1 MATILAIADDNK
13 PAYRGMYIRRAIGR
27 RNDPTGNYR
36 RRHVR
41 HRTHAAPPSYRDL
54 SSAGNS
60 TFAPVGG
67 AGYEIKGKETDT
79 LWNAVTGRA
88 IEGPIL
94 NKSLDKLPFTPAFW
108 FGWKDNYPD
117 TLVYGERR

>member
-1 MATILAIADDNK
+1 MATILAIADDHK
-13 PAYRGMYIRRAIGR
+13 PDYRGMYIRRAIGR
-27 RNDPTGNYR
+27 RNDPTGNYH
-36 RRHVR
+36 RRHIR

-54 SSAGNS
+54 RTAGNL

-67 AGYEIKGKETDT
+67 GGYEIKDKETGT
-79 LWNAVTGRA
+79 LWNALTGRA
-88 IEGPIL
+88 IKGPLL